1 MLKRIFAFILCLT
14 VMLTVLPLPSMVQVR
29 AAELSGSEVEDL
41 SDLGQLLGQASKQ
54 EQETPAEEYPGGY
67 DLLGLEVVSKVATVE
82 YVAQEDATVIV
93 AVYSEDGRQMLAS
106 GNAPA
111 LAEATT
117 VEVTLTGSVP
127 SYFQVAAYLVR
138 TVDLSPLCSPYQSS
152 RYTKDMQ
159 TLLKSKVSSYP
170 KARVINLDEDN
181 TTNFMVLQEGITQT
195 KTTEAENIF
204 TSLDRENKHYVI
216 ENADATVTALQPGDT
231 FVHNYAEGD
240 WIIAKVESVTVDGTT
255 VTIQGAAPNV
265 KEVFS
270 HVKIEAAGSVE
281 DLEIDGSTMGDNVT
295 YLGITELDEQTG
307 KPPVATRSSSGE
319 VEVTKKIK
327 VMSFELDLEAKAES
341 GNVSV
346 TAESEMLIWLGMEL
360 EHQFYYVNDYTY
372 TENRAVPAL
381 FVEGKLEGE
390 ITGAMFKLPE
400 VKWYPVFGVEVGF
413 EPALCAELSGEAEA
427 SITARYTSQLYY
439 DEAAKGLRRSAPAL
453 NVQADSDVDGELFFG
468 IDMNPTVEVLEGIL
482 FDADVTAMVGLFFS
496 GEAKGTKHGDVS
508 QPPEDGERPDEL
520 HSCEDCIA
528 GEIHAGVKLGFEVD
542 VAGADLVATGEFQL
556 LYYKLADFYCC
567 NTCAGVH
574 ATMGMGLC
582 PERRFLV
589 TAEAL
594 DAQGDPIPSRIVV
607 ATKDDEALEMG
618 TTNENGVVS
627 NYIPSGSYTFGVFG
641 VSKTTE
647 SVMITGAGKVRIDGS
662 NLFFSPTNPGSAMS
676 PILEKVLDAGELVA
690 SGSCGEDATWTITEG
705 GLLEVRGTG
714 AVTTADWKSQS
725 VKPRVAIFHEG
736 ITELGDGLFSY
747 ESSLFSVALPNTL
760 QAIGSSTFYYTSI
773 TSVVI
778 PNGVTKIGAS
788 AFGGCSDLVSVTF
801 SDNLKELGGSA
812 FYNCRSLDNVI
823 LPRGLTRIEDGT
835 FSGCGALTEISVPN
849 TVTAIGQRAFQNCNA
864 LTKITIHK
872 QVAEIGDY
880 AFYSTNLLNVQ
891 LEDTVKT
898 LGSAAFA
905 CCKNLQSIRLPS
917 KMETIPTNL
926 LSDCSSLLSISIPST
941 VTVIGARAFQ
951 GCAALTAV
959 RIPDNVKE
967 IENYAFSGCTNL
979 ETVSLP
985 AQLEKLSERTFH
997 ECESLTAISI
1007 PDTVQQ
1013 IEEGVFF
1020 GCESLPSI
1028 GIPEGVT
1035 KVSDQLFY
1043 GCTSLASVDLPTTV
1057 TEIGN
1062 YGFYGC
1068 GFAELEIPGH
1078 INKLGWYAFANCAK
1092 LESIVIPGTITE
1104 IPMYCFTECASLVSV
1119 DIPESVTQIDT
1130 AAFNECASLR
1140 SIEIPKNVDK
1150 IADFLFNGCI
1160 SLESVT
1166 VSQDITD
1173 IGKAAFQE
1181 CASLTSFDIP
1191 ETVTSI
1197 KSYAFYG
1204 SGLESV
1210 EIPEGVSALE
1220 DSTFAKSENL
1230 HTAKL
1235 PSTVQ
1240 TLDYDVFFGCVSL
1253 ESVNI
1258 PQGITEIPYRCFF
1271 DCASLKEIYL
1281 PDGLASIGHYGFK
1294 GCTSL
1299 EDVRI
1304 PDSLTS
1310 FGDSAFSECSS
1321 LQEIYIPEGVTSIGD
1336 SAFIACEALSFVTI
1350 PKTVTYLGTFAFVG
1364 CDSLVA
1370 AYFEGDAPGALVRA
1384 WFAGLEM
1391 TVYYPAGNA
1400 TWTKEV
1406 MDSCETEL
1414 ITPKLTWV
1422 AYTPEVSQS
1431 VAAAANAIAV
1441 KAAAPAWVEEP
1452 KAAEQAALEAEAE
1465 APATRR
1471 VIGGTYTQEE
1481 IEGETVKTASFENLN
1496 PGQSYLMLAVVNVEA
1511 EPLLAPANLLYVTQ
1525 VMAGEDGT
1533 VTQSYIQRTE
1543 TELSFVMLC
1552 GASDEDLK
1560 DANVTFPAMT
1570 ASDQEKAVNPVVE
1583 YNGRRLTEGVDYR
1596 LEGAVSYTKAGTY
1609 SCTIRGIN
1617 GFTGTVQCTYIVED
1631 CLAGDVNE
1639 DSMVTDADA
1648 VYLLR
1653 YTLFPESYPVS
1664 QDADYTGDG
1673 LVTDADAVYLLRHTL
1688 FPESYPLA

>member
-1 MLKRIFAFILCLT
+1 MLKRVFAAVLSLIVVLT
-14 VMLTVLPLPSMVQVR
+14 LLPVSAVVQVR
-29 AAELSGSEVEDL
+29 AAEQTEPEVEDL
-41 SDLGQLLGQASKQ
+41 SDLGQLLAQASGQ
-54 EQETPAEEYPGGY
+54 EQGTSPEEYPGGY
-67 DLLGLEVVSKVATVE
+67 DILELEVVKKVATVE
-82 YVAQEDATVIV
+82 YTALEDATVIV
-93 AVYSEDGRQMLAS
+93 AIYTEDGLQMLAS

-111 LAEATT
+111 LAEETSVQVA
-117 VEVTLTGSVP
+117 LTGSVP
-127 SYFQVAAYLVR
+127 TYFRVAAYLVR
-138 TVDLSPLCSPYQSS
+138 TGDLSPLCESLESS
-152 RYTKDMQ
+152 RYTQDMQ
-159 TLLKSKVSSYP
+159 TLIKSTVKSYP
-170 KARVINLDEDN
+170 ADRVINLDGGD
-181 TTNFMVLQEGITQT
+181 TTNFLVMQEGTVQIQSSET
-195 KTTEAENIF
+195 ANRFVSI
-204 TSLDRENKHYVI
+204 DRENKRYVI
-216 ENADATVTALQPGDT
+216 ENADASVAGLQPGDT
-231 FVHNYAEGD
+231 FVHVTAEGE
-240 WIIAKVESVTVDGTT
+240 WIIAKAETVAVEETT
-255 VTIQGAAPNV
+255 VTIQGAEV
-265 KEVFS
+265 DIQEVFS
-270 HVKIEAAGSVE
+270 HVKLEATGSVE
-281 DLEIDGSTMGDNVT
+281 DLEIDETTMGDNVK
-295 YLGITELDEQTG
+295 YLGITELDEGTG

-346 TAESEMLIWLGMEL
+346 TAESEMQIWLGIEL
-360 EHQFYYVNDYTY
+360 EHQFYYVGDYTY

-400 VKWYPVFGVEVGF
+400 VKWYPMIGVEVGF
-413 EPALCAELSGEAEA
+413 EPAFCAELSGEAEA

-453 NVQADSDVDGELFFG
+453 NVLADSDVDGELFFG
-468 IDMNPTVEVLEGIL
+468 IDLNPTVEVLEGIL

-556 LYYKLADFYCC
+556 MYYKLADFYCC
-567 NTCAGVH
+567 NTCTGVH

-607 ATKDDEALEMG
+607 ATKDSEALEMG

-647 SVMITGAGKVRIDGS
+647 SVLITGAGKVRIDGS
-662 NLFFSPTNPGSAMS
+662 NLFFSPTDPGSAIS

-690 SGSCGEDATWTITEG
+690 SGSCGEDATWTITKG

-747 ESSLFSVALPNTL
+747 ESSLFSVSLPSTL
-760 QAIGSSTFYYTSI
+760 QTIGGSTFYYTSI

-801 SDNLKELGGSA
+801 SDNLKELGDSA

-823 LPRGLTRIEDGT
+823 LPRGLTRVEDGT

-849 TVTAIGQRAFQNCNA
+849 TVTVIGQRAFQSCQE
-864 LTKITIHK
+864 LSRITIYK
-872 QVAEIGDY
+872 QVTEIGDY

-891 LEDTVKT
+891 LEDTVRT

-905 CCKNLQSIRLPS
+905 YCKNLQSIRLPS
-917 KMETIPTNL
+917 KMETIPNDL

-985 AQLEKLSERTFH
+985 AQLEKLSERTFQ

-1007 PDTVQQ
+1007 PHTVQQ

-1020 GCESLPSI
+1020 GCKSLPSI
-1028 GIPEGVT
+1028 GIPEGIT

-1043 GCTSLASVDLPTTV
+1043 GCTSLSSVDLPTTV

-1062 YGFYGC
+1062 HAFYGC

-1078 INKLGWYAFANCAK
+1078 INNLGWYAFANCAN
-1092 LESIVIPGTITE
+1092 LESIVIPGTITQ

-1119 DIPESVTQIDT
+1119 DIPESVTQIGT
-1130 AAFNECASLR
+1130 AAFNECVSLR
-1140 SIEIPKNVDK
+1140 SIELPKNVDK

-1160 SLESVT
+1160 RLESVT
-1166 VSQDITD
+1166 VSQDVTD
-1173 IGKAAFQE
+1173 IGKAAFQY

-1220 DSTFAKSENL
+1220 DATFAKSENL

-1258 PQGITEIPYRCFF
+1258 PQGIAEIPYRCFF

-1281 PDGLASIGHYGFK
+1281 PDGLTSIGHYGFK

-1304 PDSLTS
+1304 PDSLQS

-1336 SAFIACEALSFVTI
+1336 SAFIACESLSMVVI
-1350 PKTVTYLGTFAFVG
+1350 PKTVSYMGSFAFVG
-1364 CDSLVA
+1364 CDSMSV

-1384 WFAGLEM
+1384 WFAELEM

-1406 MDSCETEL
+1406 MNSCETEL

-1431 VAAAANAIAV
+1431 AATANAAAM
-1441 KAAAPAWVEEP
+1441 KAAAPAWVEEAE
-1452 KAAEQAALEAEAE
+1452 AAEQADLQAQEVM
-1465 APATRR
+1465 PVHNS
-1471 VIGGTYTQEE
+1471 VIGGSYTQEE

-1496 PGQSYLMLAVVNVEA
+1496 PGQSYLMLAVANVEA
-1511 EPLLAPANLLYVTQ
+1511 AELLDPANLLYVTQ
-1525 VMAGEDGT
+1525 VTADANGK
-1533 VTQSYIQRTE
+1533 VTQRYIQRTE

-1552 GASDEDLK
+1552 GAAEQDLK
-1560 DANVTFPAMT
+1560 DATVTFPAMT
-1570 ASDQEKAVNPVVE
+1570 AGEEEKAVSPIVE
-1583 YNGRRLTEGVDYR
+1583 YNGKQLQEGVDYR
-1596 LEGAVSYTKAGTY
+1596 IEGQASYTKAGTY
-1609 SCTIRGIN
+1609 TCTIRGIYN
-1617 GFTGTVQCTYIVED
+1617 YIGTVECTYTVAEF
-1631 CLAGDVNE
+1631 LAGDMNG
-1639 DSMVTDADA
+1639 DGLVTDADA

-1653 YTLFPESYPVS
+1653 YTLFPASYPVT
-1664 QDADYTGDG
+1664 QDADFNGDG
-1673 LVTDADAVYLLRHTL
+1673 QTTDADAVYLLRHTL
-1688 FPESYPLA
+1688 FPGNYPLV